1 MSEKAAHDLRALGT
15 AMAAT
20 TARVSPTPDTD
31 PVGLESP
38 EPMDASPSPSDDPRA
53 ILGEG
58 ESESASAA
66 NTRLTPAP
74 VRRRNRPALSCI
86 QCRSRKVKCSRS
98 EPCSSCIKSKIVNCT
113 YEEARRPKPKFW
125 KLSPGASPSPGHIGG
140 SGPHGPAGSEV
151 QFMVDHAGRGESLQ
165 AGHQY
170 STSGTSSTV
179 PPSSR
184 LVEASVAQPASRH
197 RLYELLGP
205 AGPASSSSDTGA
217 LALRVRELEQKLADA
232 LKQRESGTEPPSQP
246 VPATLSK
253 TRYFGA
259 SHWMNRT
266 RMVSAHGHRGE
277 AKKERESK
285 LYLTTP

>member
-1 MSEKAAHDLRALGT
+1 MSEKAAHVFRPLGTT

-20 TARVSPTPDTD
+20 TARLSPTPETD

-53 ILGEG
+53 IVGEG
-58 ESESASAA
+58 ESASAA
-66 NTRLTPAP
+66 NTGLTPAP

-140 SGPHGPAGSEV
+140 SGPHGSAGSEV
-151 QFMVDHAGRGESLQ
+151 QFMVDHAGRGASLQ

-170 STSGTSSTV
+170 STPGTSSTV

-184 LVEASVAQPASRH
+184 LVDASVAQPALRH
-197 RLYELLGP
+197 SQYELIGP
-205 AGPASSSSDTGA
+205 AGSVSSSSDTSA

-232 LKQRESGTEPPSQP
+232 LKQRESGTESHSEP
-246 VPATLSK
+246 VPPVLSK

-266 RMVSAHGHRGE
+266 RMVSAHSHWGTRT
-277 AKKERESK
+277 RETGGLCS
-285 LYLTTP
+285 TTP